1 MQQQRKEEE
10 LRRMP
15 RRSARRVRQATR
27 TTARFCDYISAP
39 STEVSILG
47 LSLFGGD
54 GVALFLDRSRESSG
68 PPTFITG
75 PAAANLEAIEPS
87 DDASLKS
94 TAIRSRSQ
102 PFGKMRLTLVPLC
115 DCDGW
120 LACDQK
126 PAISRRAGCPS
137 RPDPMHE
144 PRCLPDLQVVAGQQS
159 MSLPKRLGVINAF
172 DDMRGTKH
180 LALPANTVNAIL
192 SHWTRPSD
200 CAKNARCNR
209 YRSVV
214 YPTKETASSQ
224 CSHEPAKAA
233 HVAGARTV

>member
-47 LSLFGGD
+47 LEMIAFWRRWCRA
-54 GVALFLDRSRESSG
+54 VPRSQPRSSG

-120 LACDQK
+120 LAC
-126 PAISRRAGCPS
+126 ASEAGNLKENHLKFGRLIERHFC
-137 RPDPMHE
+137 D
-144 PRCLPDLQVVAGQQS
+144 
-159 MSLPKRLGVINAF
+159 MSAELNFGHQRTAVS
-172 DDMRGTKH
+172 H
-180 LALPANTVNAIL
+180 LAINRMIRRSRIRCSMKRVSQDWLTLSKKDWTSQSSTQLMRRLPIPNA
-192 SHWTRPSD
+192 S
-200 CAKNARCNR
+200 
-209 YRSVV
+209 
-214 YPTKETASSQ
+214 ASS
-224 CSHEPAKAA
+224 A
-233 HVAGARTV
+233 